1 MNKAVAAGVLLVL
14 LFAAAGWN
22 IRRVDRFTD
31 AVTAQVEL
39 SRDFC
44 REDNLSAAASAL
56 NAAMD
61 RWREAEPWTHIFLR
75 HGELDAV
82 SDAFFFRSSKS
93 KLDITVTSHLFFEFS
108 LLLNVFFIIFFF
120 CILKRAAL

>member
-1 MNKAVAAGVLLVL
+1 MKKAIAAGVLLAL

-22 IRRVDRFTD
+22 IRRVNRFTD
-31 AVTAQVEL
+31 EMVAQVEL

-44 REDNLSAAASAL
+44 REGNLSAAASAL

-61 RWREAEPWTHIFLR
+61 RWREAEPWTHIFIR

-82 SDAFFFRSSKS
+82 SDAFFDVLIQLGAGDADAAEGAYERLEENLRCIDDLEQLS
-93 KLDITVTSHLFFEFS
+93 LGTVF
-108 LLLNVFFIIFFF
+108 
-120 CILKRAAL
+120 